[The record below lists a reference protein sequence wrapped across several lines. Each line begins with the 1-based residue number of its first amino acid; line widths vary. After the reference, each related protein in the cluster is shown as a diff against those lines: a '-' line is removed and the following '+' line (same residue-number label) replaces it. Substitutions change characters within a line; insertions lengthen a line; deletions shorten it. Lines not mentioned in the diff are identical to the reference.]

1 MMFNAIQTVSAI
13 TVFLSVFMAFFF
25 LQKKGD
31 PRTGSILLS
40 LLLIVFAVL
49 VSCSL
54 AISLGLARKS
64 PYSDAMLLITQMSFL
79 TGPLVYIY
87 LLTVVDVN
95 YAFKKDSWL
104 HFVPFIIAVSYAA
117 ILVASPPERNIWTYP
132 GRTLITAAVGMQI
145 LLYLIAGWKS
155 VRENGLNLRLLL
167 SYIDNSRLSLL
178 RYFYVG
184 LVVLWTAQLQLFV
197 GWDIL
202 GHPQWCPYGVSLYIA
217 SAFLFL
223 AGILFIALNRPDAF
237 QRVQKYNSSQLKQS
251 DKDMYKEK
259 ILSAVREDKLFL
271 NPDILLS
278 DIAEKVGI
286 APYYVSQV
294 INESL
299 QQNFRD
305 FINKFRIEESKR
317 LLTQPDQQL
326 NVFGIALNVGFNS
339 KSAFNNAFKRHTG
352 VTPKEFRK
360 NSSYSVSVN

>member
-1 MMFNAIQTVSAI
+1 
-13 TVFLSVFMAFFF
+13 MAFFF

-40 LLLIVFAVL
+40 LLLIVFSVL

-54 AISLGLARKS
+54 AISLRLTTES
-64 PYSDAMLLITQMSFL
+64 PYSDAVLLLTQTSFL
-79 TGPLVYIY
+79 TGPLFYIY
-87 LLTVVDVN
+87 LLTMVDVN
-95 YAFKKDSWL
+95 FAFKKNSWL
-104 HFVPFIIAVSYAA
+104 HFVPFIIAVTYAA
-117 ILVASPPERNIWTYP
+117 ILVVTLPKRDIWTYP
-132 GRTLITAAVGMQI
+132 GRTLITAAVGVQI
-145 LLYLIAGWKS
+145 LLYLIATWKS
-155 VRENGLNLRLLL
+155 VRQNGLNLRLLL

-178 RYFYVG
+178 RYFYIG
-184 LVVLWTAQLQLFV
+184 FVVLWTTQLQLFV

-202 GHPQWCPYGVSLYIA
+202 RHPQWCPYGVSLYIA

-223 AGILFIALNRPDAF
+223 AGVLFMALNRPEAF

-251 DKDMYKEK
+251 DKDLYKEK
-259 ILSAVREDKLFL
+259 ILSAVREGKLFL

-305 FINKFRIEESKR
+305 FINRFRVEESKR

-339 KSAFNNAFKRHTG
+339 KSAFNNAFKKHTG
-352 VTPKEFRK
+352 VTPREFKK
-360 NSSYSVSVN
+360 NPGFSVPVN